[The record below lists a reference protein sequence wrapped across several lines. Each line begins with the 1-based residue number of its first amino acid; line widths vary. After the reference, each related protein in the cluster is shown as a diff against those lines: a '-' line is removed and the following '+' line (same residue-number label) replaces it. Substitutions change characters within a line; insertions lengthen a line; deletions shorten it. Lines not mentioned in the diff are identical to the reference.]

1 MPDLS
6 WWPFCHGHRPC
17 DCVPRPVLVTIEL
30 RDSAG
35 GVKDV
40 RDSEFLVRPCHH
52 HGPHGEHHGRHERT
66 EGDG

>member
-1 MPDLS
+1 
-6 WWPFCHGHRPC
+6 
-17 DCVPRPVLVTIEL
+17 VLVTIEL